1 MFDATFFVAVS
12 FLLFV
17 VFVIWAGLPGS
28 IINALD
34 ERSASIQKE
43 LDEARILHEQ
53 AQSLLANEKRKL
65 EKCDE
70 DIKEILKLARDQAAI
85 LSENSKKIFEEEIQ
99 RLIEVEEKP
108 ILAFEKDFL
117 RWMLSDGAGSFL
129 IENKKNDRCKRATG
143 RFLKG
148 ESTISCCPAWRA
160 AERPGWW
167 CQRFRGPTAG
177 STTAWLHFDRPC
189 PWL

>member
-99 RLIEVEEKP
+99 RKQKQADLKIIQARDDAIREVKS
-108 ILAFEKDFL
+108 K
-117 RWMLSDGAGSFL
+117 
-129 IENKKNDRCKRATG
+129 ATD
-143 RFLKG
+143 L
-148 ESTISCCPAWRA
+148 STIIAKEYLKENIDDKISSDLVDKSIGDLKRN
-160 AERPGWW
+160 
-167 CQRFRGPTAG
+167 
-177 STTAWLHFDRPC
+177 L
-189 PWL
+189 

>member
-70 DIKEILKLARDQAAI
+70 DSKEILKLAREKAAI
-85 LSENSKKIFEEEIQ
+85 LYENSKKS
-99 RLIEVEEKP
+99 LEEK
-108 ILAFEKDFL
+108 I
-117 RWMLSDGAGSFL
+117 
-129 IENKKNDRCKRATG
+129 KR
-143 RFLKG
+143 KQKSY
-148 ESTISCCPAWRA
+148 E
-160 AERPGWW
+160 
-167 CQRFRGPTAG
+167 
-177 STTAWLHFDRPC
+177 
-189 PWL
+189 

>member
-28 IINALD
+28 IINSLD

-85 LSENSKKIFEEEIQ
+85 LSENSKKFSKKKFKENKN
-99 RLIEVEEKP
+99 RLI
-108 ILAFEKDFL
+108 
-117 RWMLSDGAGSFL
+117 
-129 IENKKNDRCKRATG
+129 
-143 RFLKG
+143 
-148 ESTISCCPAWRA
+148 
-160 AERPGWW
+160 
-167 CQRFRGPTAG
+167 
-177 STTAWLHFDRPC
+177 
-189 PWL
+189 